1 MGYPSIIIRVT
12 NSNFPTMSVYICIF
26 FLIFLL
32 GATES
37 ISCDRDVQKTKA
49 DGSLKNLYLSRRC
62 KTYKVI
68 FSIEI
73 VTEIGDLSVFLVSSP
88 WNSEL
93 FILVHELRVNWKL
106 SLL

>member
-12 NSNFPTMSVYICIF
+12 NSNFPTMSVYICIYIFF

-37 ISCDRDVQKTKA
+37 ISGDRDVQKTKA

-73 VTEIGDLSVFLVSSP
+73 VTEIGDLSVFLVPSP
-88 WNSEL
+88 
-93 FILVHELRVNWKL
+93 
-106 SLL
+106 